1 MTGTC
6 VQSSPAVNGR
16 GNPAPLLGS
25 CRAMADTRLHFR
37 ACNLCEAMCGLRIE
51 VEGERIRSIRGDPE
65 DPFSQGFVCPKATAL
80 EDVHVD
86 PDRLKHPL
94 RRTASG
100 WDRIGWEEAFDEIAC
115 RIGEVQARHG
125 RDSVAIYLGNPTVHS
140 LGAMTHGLGLIRAL
154 RTHHRYSA
162 TSVDQLPHHLAAT
175 TMFGHMLLLPVPDID
190 RTRFFLALGAN
201 PLASN
206 GSMMTAPGMPLRL
219 KALKAR
225 GGRLVVVDPR
235 RTETAELADTHLFI
249 RPGADALL
257 LAALVR
263 TILEEKLDRP
273 GRLAEFT
280 DGLEA
285 VRSAVAPFSPENVAG
300 PTGIPAERIRA
311 LARDFARAEMAVAY
325 GRVGVST
332 QAYGG
337 VAQWLIQVLNAIT
350 GNLDRPGGALFT
362 RPAVNPLG
370 LAPRGGYARHRTRVR
385 KLPSF
390 GGEFPVAALAEEILT
405 PGPGQVRALLVLGG
419 NPVLSTPNGAQL
431 EKALGTLDFMVAVD
445 PYLNETT
452 RHADLLLPPTTAL
465 EREHYDVVFHLLAVR
480 NTAKWSP
487 ALFPPVAGAKHDWEI
502 FQSLTRRLRSR
513 GTARLLRPFRAL
525 VDRLATPRRLIDFA
539 LRTGPYGMRAPHR
552 LSVARLERNPHGVD
566 LGPLEPSLPGRLM
579 TPGKRIQLAPGLLIR
594 DLARVGTELLSS
606 PIARDG
612 ELLLIGRRDLRSNN
626 SWMHNSQRLVKGP
639 ERCTLLMHPDDARAR
654 GLAPGQ
660 TVQVQSRV
668 GSVPVRLELT
678 DAVMPGVVSLPHGW
692 GHGRP
697 GVQLRVAAA
706 HAGVSMNDLTDDQSV
721 DALLGTAAFSGTPV
735 QVTGV

>member
-1 MTGTC
+1 M
-6 VQSSPAVNGR
+6 PELR
-16 GNPAPLLGS
+16 I
-25 CRAMADTRLHFR
+25 HFR

-51 VEGERIRSIRGDPE
+51 LEGDRIRSIRGDAD
-65 DPFSQGFVCPKATAL
+65 DPFSRGFLCPKATAL

-86 PDRLKHPL
+86 PDRQKLPL
-94 RRTASG
+94 RRTGDAWAPVG
-100 WDRIGWEEAFDEIAC
+100 WDEAFDEVAQRIA
-115 RIGEVQARHG
+115 EVQARHG
-125 RDSVAIYLGNPTVHS
+125 PDSVAIYLGNPNVHS
-140 LGAMTHGLGLIRAL
+140 LGAMTHGLPLIRAL
-154 RTHHRYSA
+154 RTHNRYSA

-175 TMFGHMLLLPVPDID
+175 TMFGHMLILPVPDID

-235 RTETAELADTHLFI
+235 RTETADLADTHLFI
-249 RPGADALL
+249 RPGTDALL

-263 TILEEKLDRP
+263 TILEEKLERP
-273 GRLAEFT
+273 GRLAVLME
-280 DGLEA
+280 GLEQ
-285 VRSAVAPFSPENVAG
+285 VRAAVAPFAPERVAA
-300 PTGIPAERIRA
+300 PTGIPADRIRA
-311 LARDFARAEMAVAY
+311 LARDFAAAESAVAY
-325 GRVGVST
+325 GRVGLST

-337 VAQWLIQVLNAIT
+337 VAQWLVQVLNVVT

-405 PGPGQVRALLVLGG
+405 EGPGRIRALVVLGG

-431 EKALGTLDFMVAVD
+431 EKALGTLDFMAAVD

-452 RHADLLLPPTTAL
+452 RHAHVLLPPTTAL

-480 NTAKWSP
+480 NTSKWSSPLFEP
-487 ALFPPVAGAKHDWEI
+487 APGAKHDWEI
-502 FQSLTRRLRSR
+502 FQALTRRLRSR
-513 GTARLLRPFRAL
+513 GRARLLRPFRAL
-525 VDRLATPRRLIDFA
+525 VDGIATPRRLIDLA
-539 LRTGPYGMRAPHR
+539 LRTGPYGFRSAHK
-552 LSVARLERNPHGVD
+552 LSVSKLEANPHGID

-579 TPGKRIQLAPGLLIR
+579 TPDHRIQLAPDVLVR
-594 DLARVGTELLSS
+594 DLARVESELLST
-606 PIARDG
+606 PRAGNG

-660 TVQVQSRV
+660 TVQVRSRV

-697 GVQLRVAAA
+697 GVQLRVAAS
-706 HAGVSMNDLTDDQSV
+706 HPGVSLNDLTDDQAV

-735 QVTGV
+735 HVTGA

>member
-1 MTGTC
+1 M
-6 VQSSPAVNGR
+6 PELR
-16 GNPAPLLGS
+16 I
-25 CRAMADTRLHFR
+25 HFR

-51 VEGERIRSIRGDPE
+51 VEGDRIRSIRGDAD
-65 DPFSQGFVCPKATAL
+65 DPFSRGFLCPKATAL

-86 PDRLKHPL
+86 PDRQKLPL
-94 RRTASG
+94 RRSGDAWSPLG
-100 WDRIGWEEAFDEIAC
+100 WDEAFDEVARRIA
-115 RIGEVQARHG
+115 EVQACHG
-125 RDSVAIYLGNPTVHS
+125 PDSVAIYLGNPNVHS
-140 LGAMTHGLGLIRAL
+140 LGAMTHGLPLIRAL
-154 RTHHRYSA
+154 RTHNRYSA

-175 TMFGHMLLLPVPDID
+175 TMFGHMLILPVPDID

-235 RTETAELADTHLFI
+235 RTETADLADTHLFI
-249 RPGADALL
+249 RPGTDALL

-263 TILEEKLDRP
+263 TILEGKLERP
-273 GRLAEFT
+273 GRLAVLME
-280 DGLEA
+280 GLEQ
-285 VRSAVAPFSPENVAG
+285 VRAAVAPFAPERVAA
-300 PTGIPAERIRA
+300 PTGIPADRIRA
-311 LARDFARAEMAVAY
+311 LARDFAAAESAVAY
-325 GRVGVST
+325 GRVGLST

-337 VAQWLIQVLNAIT
+337 VAQWLVQVLNVVT

-405 PGPGQVRALLVLGG
+405 EGPGRIRALVVLGG

-431 EKALGTLDFMVAVD
+431 EKALGTLDFMAAVD

-452 RHADLLLPPTTAL
+452 RHAHVLLPPTTAL

-480 NTAKWSP
+480 NTSKWSSPLFEP
-487 ALFPPVAGAKHDWEI
+487 APGAKHDWEI
-502 FQSLTRRLRSR
+502 FQALTRRLRSR
-513 GTARLLRPFRAL
+513 GRARLLRPFRAL
-525 VDRLATPRRLIDFA
+525 VDGIATPRRLIDLA
-539 LRTGPYGMRAPHR
+539 LRTGPYGFRSAHK
-552 LSVARLERNPHGVD
+552 LSVSKLEANPHGID

-579 TPGKRIQLAPGLLIR
+579 TPDHRIQLAPDVLVR
-594 DLARVGTELLSS
+594 DLARVESELLST
-606 PIARDG
+606 PRAGNG

-660 TVQVQSRV
+660 TVQVRSRV
-668 GSVPVRLELT
+668 GTVPVRLELT

-697 GVQLRVAAA
+697 GVRLRVAAS
-706 HAGVSMNDLTDDQSV
+706 HPGVSLNDLTDDQAV

-735 QVTGV
+735 HVTGA

>member
-1 MTGTC
+1 
-6 VQSSPAVNGR
+6 
-16 GNPAPLLGS
+16 
-25 CRAMADTRLHFR
+25 MAELRLHFR

-51 VEGERIRSIRGDPE
+51 VEGERIRSIRGDPD
-65 DPFSQGFVCPKATAL
+65 DPFSRGFLCPKATAL

-94 RRTASG
+94 RRTGDGWTPIG
-100 WDRIGWEEAFDEIAC
+100 WDEAFDEVVR
-115 RIGEVQARHG
+115 RIGEIQARHG
-125 RDSVAIYLGNPTVHS
+125 PDSVGIYLGNPNVHS
-140 LGAMTHGLGLIRAL
+140 LGALTHGLPLIRAL
-154 RTHHRYSA
+154 RTRNRYSA

-175 TMFGHMLLLPVPDID
+175 TMFGHMLLLPIPDID
-190 RTRFFLALGAN
+190 RTQFFLALGAN

-206 GSMMTAPGMPLRL
+206 GSLMTAPGMPLRL
-219 KALKAR
+219 KALRAR

-235 RTETAELADTHLFI
+235 RTETAEVADTHLFI
-249 RPGADALL
+249 RPGTDALL
-257 LAALVR
+257 LTALVR
-263 TILEEKLDRP
+263 TVLEEKLDRP
-273 GRLAEFT
+273 GRLADFM
-280 DGLEA
+280 DGLEQ
-285 VRSAVAPFSPENVAG
+285 VRSAVAPFSPERVAG
-300 PTGIPAERIRA
+300 ATGISAEQIRT
-311 LARDFARAEMAVAY
+311 LARDFARAESAVAY

-337 VAQWLIQVLNAIT
+337 VGQWLIQVLNVIT

-362 RPAVNPLG
+362 LPAVNPLG
-370 LAPRGGYARHRTRVR
+370 LAPRGGYARNRTRVR

-405 PGPGQVRALLVLGG
+405 DGPGRIRALVVLGG
-419 NPVLSTPNGAQL
+419 NPVLSTPNGGQL
-431 EKALGTLDFMVAVD
+431 EKALGTLELLVAVD

-452 RHADLLLPPTTAL
+452 RHAHLLLPPTTAL

-487 ALFPPVAGAKHDWEI
+487 ALFPPAPGAKHDWEI
-502 FQSLTRRLRSR
+502 FQALTRRLRSR
-513 GTARLLRPFRAL
+513 GKARLLRAPRA
-525 VDRLATPRRLIDFA
+525 VADRLLTPRRLIDFG
-539 LRTGPYGMRAPHR
+539 LRSGPYGMRSRHR
-552 LSVARLERNPHGVD
+552 LSVSRLEANPHGLD

-579 TPGKRIQLAPGLLIR
+579 TPGKRIQLAPELLVR
-594 DLARVGTELLSS
+594 DLARVESELLAS
-606 PIARDG
+606 PRAGNG
-612 ELLLIGRRDLRSNN
+612 ELLLVGRRDLRSNN

-654 GLAPGQ
+654 GLAEGQ
-660 TVQVQSRV
+660 TVQVRSRV

-697 GVQLRVAAA
+697 GVQLRVANA
-706 HAGVSMNDLTDDQSV
+706 HAGVSMNDLTDDQAV

-735 QVTGV
+735 RVSGG

>member
-1 MTGTC
+1 
-6 VQSSPAVNGR
+6 
-16 GNPAPLLGS
+16 
-25 CRAMADTRLHFR
+25 MAEPRIHFR

-51 VEGERIRSIRGDPE
+51 VEGDRIRSIRGDAD
-65 DPFSQGFVCPKATAL
+65 DPFSRGFLCPKATAL

-86 PDRLKHPL
+86 PDRQKLPL
-94 RRTASG
+94 RRSGDAWSPLG
-100 WDRIGWEEAFDEIAC
+100 WDEAFDEVARRIA
-115 RIGEVQARHG
+115 EVQACHG
-125 RDSVAIYLGNPTVHS
+125 PDSVAIYLGNPNVHS
-140 LGAMTHGLGLIRAL
+140 LGAMTHGLPLIRAL
-154 RTHHRYSA
+154 RTHNRYSA

-175 TMFGHMLLLPVPDID
+175 TMFGHMLILPVPDID

-235 RTETAELADTHLFI
+235 RTETADLADTHLFI
-249 RPGADALL
+249 RPGTDALL

-263 TILEEKLDRP
+263 TILEEKLERP
-273 GRLAEFT
+273 GRLAVLME
-280 DGLEA
+280 GLEQ
-285 VRSAVAPFSPENVAG
+285 VRAAVAPFAPERVAA
-300 PTGIPAERIRA
+300 PTGIPADRIRA
-311 LARDFARAEMAVAY
+311 LARDFAAAESAVAY
-325 GRVGVST
+325 GRVGLST

-337 VAQWLIQVLNAIT
+337 VAQWLIQVLNVVT

-370 LAPRGGYARHRTRVR
+370 LTPRGGYARHRTRVR

-405 PGPGQVRALLVLGG
+405 EGPGRIRALVVLGG

-431 EKALGTLDFMVAVD
+431 EKALGTLDFMAAVD

-452 RHADLLLPPTTAL
+452 RHAHVLLPPTTAL

-480 NTAKWSP
+480 NTSKWSSPLFEP
-487 ALFPPVAGAKHDWEI
+487 APGAKHDWEI
-502 FQSLTRRLRSR
+502 FQALTRRLRSR
-513 GTARLLRPFRAL
+513 GRARLLRPFRAL
-525 VDRLATPRRLIDFA
+525 VDGIATPRRLIDLA
-539 LRTGPYGMRAPHR
+539 LRTGPYGFRSAHK
-552 LSVARLERNPHGVD
+552 LSVSKLEANPHGID

-579 TPGKRIQLAPGLLIR
+579 TPDHRIQLAPDVLVR
-594 DLARVGTELLSS
+594 DLARVESELLST
-606 PIARDG
+606 PRAGNG

-660 TVQVQSRV
+660 TVQVRSRV
-668 GSVPVRLELT
+668 GTVPVRLELT

-697 GVQLRVAAA
+697 GVRLRVAAS
-706 HAGVSMNDLTDDQSV
+706 HPGVSLNDLTDDQAV

-735 QVTGV
+735 HVTGA

>member
-1 MTGTC
+1 
-6 VQSSPAVNGR
+6 
-16 GNPAPLLGS
+16 
-25 CRAMADTRLHFR
+25 MAETRVHHR

-51 VEGERIRSIRGDPE
+51 VEGDAIRSIRGDPD
-65 DPFSQGFVCPKATAL
+65 DPFSKGFLCPKATAL
-80 EDVHVD
+80 EDVHLD
-86 PDRLKHPL
+86 PDRQKHPL
-94 RRTASG
+94 RRTGEA
-100 WDRIGWEEAFDEIAC
+100 WARIGWDEALDAVADRIAD
-115 RIGEVQARHG
+115 IQARHG
-125 RDSVAIYLGNPTVHS
+125 SDAVAIYLGNPNVHS
-140 LGAMTHGLGLIRAL
+140 LGALTHGVPFIRAL
-154 RTHHRYSA
+154 RTHNRYSA

-190 RTRFFLALGAN
+190 RTAFFLALGAN

-206 GSMMTAPGMPLRL
+206 GSMMTAPGMPIRL

-235 RTETAELADTHLFI
+235 RTETAEVADTHLFI
-249 RPGADALL
+249 RPGTDALL
-257 LAALVR
+257 VAALVR
-263 TILEEKLDRP
+263 AVLEEKLERP
-273 GRLAEFT
+273 GRLAEFM
-280 DGLEA
+280 DGLEQ
-285 VRSAVAPFSPENVAG
+285 VRTAVAPFAPERVTG
-300 PTGIPAERIRA
+300 PTGISAEQIRT
-311 LARDFARAEMAVAY
+311 LAREFARAESAVAY
-325 GRVGVST
+325 GRVGLST

-337 VAQWLIQVLNAIT
+337 VAQWLLQVLNAIT

-362 RPAVNPLG
+362 RPAVNPMG
-370 LAPRGGYARHRTRVR
+370 LTPRGGYARHHTRVR

-405 PGPGQVRALLVLGG
+405 DGPGRIRALVVVGG
-419 NPVLSTPNGAQL
+419 NPVLSSPNGAQL
-431 EKALGTLDFMVAVD
+431 ERALGTLDFMVAVD

-452 RHADLLLPPTTAL
+452 RHAHVLLPPTTAL

-487 ALFPPVAGAKHDWEI
+487 ALFRPAPGAKHDWEI
-502 FQSLTRRLRSR
+502 LQALTRRLKSR
-513 GTARLLRPFRAL
+513 GSSRLLRPIRAV

-539 LRTGPYGMRAPHR
+539 LRTGPYGMRSPHR
-552 LSVARLERNPHGVD
+552 LSVGKLERHPHGLD
-566 LGPLEPSLPGRLM
+566 LGPLEPSMPGRLM
-579 TPGKRIQLAPGLLIR
+579 TPGKRIQLAPELLVR
-594 DLARVGTELLSS
+594 DLARVESELLVS
-606 PIARDG
+606 PPARNG

-654 GLAPGQ
+654 GLSTGQ
-660 TVQVQSRV
+660 TVQIRSRV

-697 GVQLRVAAA
+697 GVQLRVAST
-706 HAGVSMNDLTDDQSV
+706 HAGVSLNDLTDDRAV

-735 QVTGV
+735 HVTPT

>member
-1 MTGTC
+1 
-6 VQSSPAVNGR
+6 
-16 GNPAPLLGS
+16 
-25 CRAMADTRLHFR
+25 MAELRLHFR

-51 VEGERIRSIRGDPE
+51 VEGERIRSIRGDPD
-65 DPFSQGFVCPKATAL
+65 DPFSRGFLCPKATAL

-94 RRTASG
+94 RRTGDGWTPIG
-100 WDRIGWEEAFDEIAC
+100 WDEAFDEVVR
-115 RIGEVQARHG
+115 RIGEIQARHG
-125 RDSVAIYLGNPTVHS
+125 PDSVGIYLGNPNVHS
-140 LGAMTHGLGLIRAL
+140 LGALTHGLPLIRAL
-154 RTHHRYSA
+154 RTRNRYSA

-175 TMFGHMLLLPVPDID
+175 TMFGHMLLLPIPDID
-190 RTRFFLALGAN
+190 RTQFFLALGAN

-206 GSMMTAPGMPLRL
+206 GSLMTAPGMPLRL
-219 KALKAR
+219 KALRAR

-235 RTETAELADTHLFI
+235 RTETAEVADTHLFI
-249 RPGADALL
+249 RPGTDALL
-257 LAALVR
+257 LTALVR
-263 TILEEKLDRP
+263 TVLAEKLDRP
-273 GRLAEFT
+273 GRLADFM
-280 DGLEA
+280 DGLEQ
-285 VRSAVAPFSPENVAG
+285 VRSAVAPFSPERVAG
-300 PTGIPAERIRA
+300 ATGISAEQIRT
-311 LARDFARAEMAVAY
+311 LARDFARAESAVAY

-337 VAQWLIQVLNAIT
+337 VGQWLIQVLNVIT

-362 RPAVNPLG
+362 LPAVNPLG
-370 LAPRGGYARHRTRVR
+370 LAPRGGYARNRTRVR

-405 PGPGQVRALLVLGG
+405 DGPGRIRALVVLGG
-419 NPVLSTPNGAQL
+419 NPVLSTPNGGQL
-431 EKALGTLDFMVAVD
+431 EKALRTLELLVAVD

-452 RHADLLLPPTTAL
+452 RHAHLLLPPTTAL

-487 ALFPPVAGAKHDWEI
+487 ALFPPAPGAKHDWEI
-502 FQSLTRRLRSR
+502 FQALTRRLRSR
-513 GTARLLRPFRAL
+513 GKARLLRAPRA
-525 VDRLATPRRLIDFA
+525 VADRLLTPRRLIDFG
-539 LRTGPYGMRAPHR
+539 LRSGPYGMRSRHR
-552 LSVARLERNPHGVD
+552 LSVSRLEANPHGLD

-579 TPGKRIQLAPGLLIR
+579 TPGKRIQLAPELLVR
-594 DLARVGTELLSS
+594 DLARVESELLAS
-606 PIARDG
+606 PRAGNG
-612 ELLLIGRRDLRSNN
+612 ELLLVGRRDLRSNN

-654 GLAPGQ
+654 GLAEGQ
-660 TVQVQSRV
+660 TVQVRSRV

-697 GVQLRVAAA
+697 GVQLRVANA
-706 HAGVSMNDLTDDQSV
+706 HAGVSMNDLTDDQAV

-735 QVTGV
+735 RVSGG